1 MNQAMIGMMSNEI
14 DMVVIGTPAALPQIQ
29 AGKVRPL
36 AAA

>member
-14 DMVVIGTPAALPQIQ
+14 DVGVIGIPAALPQIQ
-29 AGKVRPL
+29 AGKVRSL

>member
-1 MNQAMIGMMSNEI
+1 MNQAMIGMMSDEI
-14 DMVVIGTPAALPQIQ
+14 DMVVISIPAALPQIQ